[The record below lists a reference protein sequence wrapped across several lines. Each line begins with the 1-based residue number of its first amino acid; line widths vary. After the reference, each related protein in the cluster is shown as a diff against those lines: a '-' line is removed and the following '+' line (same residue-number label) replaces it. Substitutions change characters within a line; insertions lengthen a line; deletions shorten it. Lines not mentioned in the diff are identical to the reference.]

1 MNDSTHWSAP
11 IRVTRFLFNTIFHQ
25 ALAVIAIYTIWVPIS
40 NYTADLSAL
49 SWHVILCTLALIPL
63 GAEALILFASD
74 NVWSQGIEKNT
85 KKIMHGILMGIS
97 AVLMIIGIALE
108 INRAAGVTNYPH
120 FQSAH
125 AITGLIAMI
134 FIIFGS
140 LVGLCAK
147 FAQSLKGFL
156 RPVITKFIHNVLGNL
171 SFIFGIV
178 SLCCG
183 YYTNWF
189 AYYTS
194 EASRLA
200 ATIVTVVICV
210 WSLIHAFV
218 SGVKQVQAI
227 MNVPVYRGV
236 PIDVQGVNRPLSIIR
251 LSRHTVHD

>member
-1 MNDSTHWSAP
+1 MVERTYTKLREHLKTALNVLYHILSVVIVIYVLWIP
-11 IRVTRFLFNTIFHQ
+11 IQ
-25 ALAVIAIYTIWVPIS
+25 AYSMPF
-40 NYTADLSAL
+40 
-49 SWHVILCTLALIPL
+49 SWHVIISTLSLIPL
-63 GAEALILFASD
+63 ATEALMLFVSD
-74 NVWSQGIEKNT
+74 NVWSQGIEKKT
-85 KKIMHGILMGIS
+85 KTLIHGILMGTS
-97 AVLMIIGIALE
+97 AVLMITGIALE
-108 INRAAGVTNYPH
+108 IDRTSGVPNYPH

-134 FIIFGS
+134 ILILAILGGF
-140 LVGLCAK
+140 CAM

-200 ATIVTVVICV
+200 ATIVTAIICV
-210 WSLIHAFV
+210 WSLIHAFI

-227 MNVPVYRGV
+227 MNVPAYRGV

-251 LSRHTVHD
+251 LSRHAVNE